1 MTKAFVHN
9 KQKVRDMNSV
19 CKSMAFPLKRRSL
32 LTALYSLLHQKRLHL
47 SQKII
52 HNPLKTPKSFTSVFE
67 KRLHQLSSAVFVHQ
81 FGQHLLDLHAG
92 HVEHG
97 VPAARTSRRLQGSVT
112 PRARSEVTVS
122 WAALGRPAALD
133 EGSSGVRVLL
143 SLQRGGRED
152 VGGETSQLV
161 GTRARV
167 RPVIIQLK

>member
-1 MTKAFVHN
+1 M
-9 KQKVRDMNSV
+9 
-19 CKSMAFPLKRRSL
+19 C
-32 LTALYSLLHQKRLHL
+32 
-47 SQKII
+47 
-52 HNPLKTPKSFTSVFE
+52 E
-67 KRLHQLSSAVFVHQ
+67 KRLRQLSSAVFVHQ

-122 WAALGRPAALD
+122 RAALGRPAALD

-143 SLQRGGRED
+143 SLQRRGRED